1 MSPSLSPLQEIAQP
15 ILIRKLAVL
24 VVFATSLIEPIF
36 AFIAKQQQHIDES
49 DLCRINHGDRRTMI
63 DLCLT

>member
-36 AFIAKQQQHIDES
+36 AFIAKQQHIVALLLEMSQTCAES
-49 DLCRINHGDRRTMI
+49 ITAI
-63 DLCLT
+63 AAQ